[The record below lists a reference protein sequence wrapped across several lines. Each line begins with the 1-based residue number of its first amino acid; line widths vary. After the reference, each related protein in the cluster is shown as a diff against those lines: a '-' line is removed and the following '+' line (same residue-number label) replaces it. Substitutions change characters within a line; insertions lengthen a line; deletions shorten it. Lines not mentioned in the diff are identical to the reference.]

1 MTDGAS
7 KAPSSASRKPLV
19 ASCEHNIQ
27 KKWEKM
33 KVSKNIIISLTSV
46 IIVSCGSMDKSD
58 RIVRRKDFINR
69 FSQKEIV
76 AISGWKMGVEKLLL
90 RKNKTF
96 RIYSNVFGLVNSG
109 YYSGNYKISNDTL
122 KLEYINNHRLSFDEL
137 YFSYEDD
144 QEVLKCKEMTF
155 YIERKKVCNK

>member
-1 MTDGAS
+1 
-7 KAPSSASRKPLV
+7 
-19 ASCEHNIQ
+19 
-27 KKWEKM
+27 M
-33 KVSKNIIISLTSV
+33 KVSKNIIISLISV

-76 AISGWKMGVEKLLL
+76 AISGWKMGVDKLLL

-96 RIYSNVFGLVNSG
+96 RIYSNVLGLVNSG

-122 KLEYINNHRLSFDEL
+122 KLEYMNNHRLSFDEL
-137 YFSYEDD
+137 YFSYEDN
-144 QEVLKCKEMTF
+144 QEVLKCKEKTF

>member
-1 MTDGAS
+1 
-7 KAPSSASRKPLV
+7 
-19 ASCEHNIQ
+19 
-27 KKWEKM
+27 M